1 MLNHFTNGDVL
12 DMLAEYAKR
21 ADAVI
26 MPVGCPVLLAAPGQ
40 REHLPEGLLDAC
52 GSIVIANGRDITAA
66 TSTA

>member
-1 MLNHFTNGDVL
+1 MLTRVVEGEVL
-12 DMLAEYAKR
+12 DLLVEFVQR

-52 GSIVIANGRDITAA
+52 GSLVIATGRDITAA
-66 TSTA
+66 IASA